1 MFTANWIEKT
11 KLNKKRLGMSHFFKK
26 KQQKV
31 WVVVVALLVERSV
44 PTLEVRGLIPVI
56 GNIYIDRLLS
66 TVPKF
71 EKSKIKDNETG
82 HSQF

>member
-1 MFTANWIEKT
+1 M
-11 KLNKKRLGMSHFFKK
+11 LHFFKK

-31 WVVVVALLVERSV
+31 WAVIVAQMVERSV

-56 GNIYIDRLLS
+56 GNIYIDRLLL

>member
-1 MFTANWIEKT
+1 MVHWAVI
-11 KLNKKRLGMSHFFKK
+11 
-26 KQQKV
+26 
-31 WVVVVALLVERSV
+31 VAQMVERSV

-56 GNIYIDRLLS
+56 GNIYIDRLLL